1 MNLENTFNIIY
12 NNIFLVFK
20 EKNYEK
26 IKTVLLEIIESK
38 EEIENQITNYNT
50 ANKEK
55 GKYDLLHLDILQLS
69 SEILVSLKELLENF
83 YSINSKS

>member
-1 MNLENTFNIIY
+1 MR
-12 NNIFLVFK
+12 NNRK
-20 EKNYEK
+20 SGNNYV
-26 IKTVLLEIIESK
+26 I
-38 EEIENQITNYNT
+38 IENQITNYNT

-55 GKYDLLHLDILQLS
+55 GKYDLLHLDIMQLS